1 MLVFRKLPM
10 AATALALG
18 LFPLLAAQISGIHHY
33 TGIMVFSG
41 IYCLITIGLSLLM
54 GYAGQISLGHAAF
67 YGIGAYTSGILTT
80 KFGLNPWL
88 GMLLG
93 GLLASAV
100 AVAVGAPSLKLKGH
114 YLAMATLAFGI
125 IINIVFREEV
135 EWTGGPDGMIN
146 IPGLQLLGWR
156 INSTTDFYYLV
167 WVIVSGAFLF
177 TANILQSPAGRAL
190 RAIHTSEPA
199 AGSMGINVSRYKI
212 IVFVYSAALASLAGS
227 LYAHYMNFINPSS
240 FDLFFSIKLIIMIA
254 LGGMHS
260 IWGAVVGTILIV
272 FLSLEWLHFLE
283 EFEILVYGAIL
294 LVVTIFLPNGL
305 VGLPQVVQ
313 KKIGRWCGD
322 SK

>member
-1 MLVFRKLPM
+1 MLEFRKMPM
-10 AATALALG
+10 AATALALV
-18 LFPLLAAQISGIHHY
+18 LFPLLAAQIPGINHY

-80 KFGLNPWL
+80 KFGVNPWL
-88 GMLLG
+88 CMLVG
-93 GLLASAV
+93 GLLASVV

-146 IPGLQLLGWR
+146 IPRLRLWGWS

-167 WVIVSGAFLF
+167 WMIVAGAFLF

-199 AGSMGINVSRYKI
+199 AGAMGINVSHYKI

-260 IWGAVVGTILIV
+260 IWGAVIGTIIIA

-294 LVVTIFLPNGL
+294 LMVTIFLPNGL

-313 KKIGRWCGD
+313 EKFRR
-322 SK
+322 

>member
-1 MLVFRKLPM
+1 MSYILHILIMICIYLILSLSLNLLV
-10 AATALALG
+10 G
-18 LFPLLAAQISGIHHY
+18 Y
-33 TGIMVFSG
+33 TG
-41 IYCLITIGLSLLM
+41 LLSLC
-54 GYAGQISLGHAAF
+54 HAAF

-80 KFGLNPWL
+80 KFGVNPWL
-88 GMLLG
+88 CMLVG
-93 GLLASAV
+93 GLLASVV

-146 IPGLQLLGWR
+146 IPRLRLWGWS

-167 WVIVSGAFLF
+167 WMIVAGAFLF

-199 AGSMGINVSRYKI
+199 AGAMGINVSHYKI

-260 IWGAVVGTILIV
+260 IWGAVIGTILIA

-294 LVVTIFLPNGL
+294 LMVTIFLPNGL

-313 KKIGRWCGD
+313 EKFRR
-322 SK
+322 